1 MSLNLVVMLVA
12 LVVLAYV
19 LRLRD
24 ERRRI
29 GLLAYYLRPYNIEQ
43 LMESLTS
50 GYLRALEQTD
60 PERRD
65 QIWSTLVGNEQ
76 QLRDQV
82 QALALAFASAPTEHT
97 RVGRWPI
104 SIFYSRW
111 LAPQAVFDLR
121 KALAVHAHGIT
132 AVVDNA
138 EGLSPR
144 DKAFTLLAEMMLF
157 QHTCHWYC
165 KSLSVASARLL
176 LRHQTPYAKVLASV
190 SSQTR
195 QAYAALTGR

>member
-1 MSLNLVVMLVA
+1 MSLNLVVLLMA
-12 LVVLAYV
+12 LGAWAFFM
-19 LRLRD
+19 RTRD
-24 ERRRI
+24 ERSRI
-29 GLLAYYLRPYNIEQ
+29 VLLAQYLKPYAIEQ
-43 LMESLTS
+43 LMESLTN

-60 PERRD
+60 TERRD

-82 QALALAFASAPTEHT
+82 QSLALAFASAPTEQT
-97 RVGRWPI
+97 RVGKWPI

-138 EGLSPR
+138 TQLAPR
-144 DKAFTLLAEMMLF
+144 DKAFTLLAELMLF

-165 KSLSVASARLL
+165 KSLPVASARLL

-190 SSQTR
+190 SAQTR